1 MSLSVQNISKT
12 FQGPDGSSIH
22 VLKSMSFSIREGE
35 IVAIRGESGSGKS
48 TLLSLLGGLDRPD
61 SGSIFLG
68 GVDFAKLSEDD
79 LTRMRGASVGI
90 VFQQFHLIPH
100 FTAQENVSLPLEL
113 LGIENPMGVAADWLN
128 RVRMGHRLGSLPGK
142 LSGGECQRVAIARAL
157 AIKPKILLA
166 DEPSGSLDSKT
177 GSEVLQLMFEVLR
190 ENKTTSIIVTHS
202 EELARQCDREVVVV
216 QGRVQ

>member
-1 MSLSVQNISKT
+1 MSLSVENISKT
-12 FQGPDGSSIH
+12 FQGPDGSPIQ
-22 VLKSMSFSIREGE
+22 VLKSMSFSIQEGE

-61 SGSIFLG
+61 SGSIRLE
-68 GVDFAKLSEDD
+68 GVDFATLNEDD
-79 LTRMRGASVGI
+79 LTRLRGARVGI

-113 LGIENPMGVAADWLN
+113 LGIENSMSVAAAWLS
-128 RVRMGHRLGSLPGK
+128 RVGMGHRLGSLPGK

-177 GSEVLQLMFEVLR
+177 GKEVLQVMFEVLR
-190 ENKTTSIIVTHS
+190 ENQTTAIIVTHS
-202 EELARQCDREVVVV
+202 EELARQCDREIVVV
-216 QGRVQ
+216 QGRIQ